1 MIHRFQPT
9 RYYNTLGWH
18 EPALHVDDGDTIVT
32 STIDAFGKD
41 EHDKSVWQR
50 GNPMSGP
57 FYVTGASPGDTLAVH
72 IDKIKPNRTTGYT
85 YNAIAANV
93 LDPDYVR
100 DMPEGK
106 LVAWEINVAKKTA
119 TLRDESPVTS
129 HKSGKQ
135 VMRESN
141 NKPVKSSQLSQPANL
156 RTLAIPLTPMIGC
169 FGVAPARQ
177 QAIATA
183 TSGTHGGNMDYNGWM
198 AGVTAYFPVFAE
210 GALFHLGD
218 VHAVQGDGEIVGT
231 GIEISA
237 EVRFT
242 VRVIKGKTIGWPRG
256 ENRNY
261 IWTVGNARPLDQC
274 VQHATTEML
283 RWLQSDYG
291 ISVRHASNILGQCVK
306 YDLGNIFDPA
316 YTMVCRLAKRF
327 LK

>member
-1 MIHRFQPT
+1 MIHRFKPT

-18 EPALHVDDGDTIVT
+18 EPALQVNDGDTVIT
-32 STIDAFGKD
+32 TTIDAFGND
-41 EHDKSVWQR
+41 ENDKFAWQR

-57 FYVTGASPGDTLAVH
+57 FHVAGANPGDTLAVH
-72 IDKIKPNRTTGYT
+72 IDKIKPNRRTGYT
-85 YNAIAANV
+85 YNVVAANV

-100 DMPEGK
+100 QMPKGQ
-106 LVAWEINVAKKTA
+106 LVEWDVDVAKKKV
-119 TLRDESPVTS
+119 TLRDPGHDSRVIS
-129 HKSGKQ
+129 HKSGK
-135 VMRESN
+135 RN
-141 NKPVKSSQLSQPANL
+141 APNTKSENPQTLS
-156 RTLAIPLTPMIGC
+156 IPLTPMLGC
-169 FGVAPARQ
+169 FGVAPERQ
-177 QAIATA
+177 QAISTA

-237 EVRFT
+237 EVQFT

-256 ENRNY
+256 ENRDF
-261 IWTVGNARPLDQC
+261 IWAVGNARPLDQC

-291 ISVRHASNILGQCVK
+291 LSARYASTLLGQCVK

-316 YTMVCRLAKRF
+316 FTMVCRVAKRY
-327 LK
+327 LG